1 MENEIQVRQEA
12 AQKAGMEF
20 LWMLYTMHINAQA
33 EIAALREKNKELKCP
48 PQDPASRT

>member
-20 LWMLYTMHINAQA
+20 LWMLYTSHLNAQA
-33 EIAALREKNKELKCP
+33 EIAALRKELEEKAKP
-48 PQDPASRT
+48 VG